1 MLDRNPGEVVTIKG
15 TYFPMG
21 SMQLRS
27 ALVTTDCPTGQH
39 AHHDV
44 YSAQCPCRAMLDLLA
59 NKWSALAIGAL
70 DDGPQRFGALQRL
83 LQGVSPKV
91 LTQTLRRLEDAGLV
105 DRTVY
110 PAVPLH
116 VEYALTALGRSAA
129 VPLRLLRTWVEEHI
143 DSVTSVPGHQG
154 TEPSVAK

>member
-1 MLDRNPGEVVTIKG
+1 VVVTIKG
-15 TYFPMG
+15 HYFPIG

-27 ALVTTDCPTGQH
+27 VPVTTACRTGLH

-44 YSAQCPCRAMLDLLA
+44 YSAQCPCRGMLDLLA

-70 DDGPQRFGALQRL
+70 EDGPQRFGALQRL

-91 LTQTLRRLEDAGLV
+91 LTQTLRRLEDTGLV
-105 DRTVY
+105 DRVVY

-116 VEYALTALGRSAA
+116 VEYSLTALGHSAA
-129 VPLRLLRTWVEEHI
+129 VPLRFLRTWVEENI
-143 DSVTSVPGHQG
+143 DDAASASARRAAESAPTPA
-154 TEPSVAK
+154 PAPA

>member
-1 MLDRNPGEVVTIKG
+1 M
-15 TYFPMG
+15 
-21 SMQLRS
+21 
-27 ALVTTDCPTGQH
+27 TTRCPSGQH

-44 YSAQCPCRAMLDLLA
+44 YAAQCPCRALLDLLA

-70 DDGPQRFGALQRL
+70 EGGPQRFGELQRR

-91 LTQTLRRLEDAGLV
+91 LTQTLRRLEDFGIL

-116 VEYALTALGRSAA
+116 VEYALTSLGQSAA
-129 VPLRLLRTWVEEHI
+129 IPLNALRSWVEENI
-143 DSVTSVPGHQG
+143 DHAHRP
-154 TEPSVAK
+154 EPVAP